1 MNTPQS
7 TKKKV
12 PRRRNA
18 EASRSSILQAALVE
32 FSTQGYDGARVDNVA
47 VRAGVSKPLIYDYF
61 GDKEALYAAA
71 LLEAYVQIREGEKKL
86 DLDGLDP
93 AEAIR
98 KLVTFTLE
106 HFRRN
111 PWFISILNTEN
122 LRGGATINQIHDAA
136 GVQSDLV
143 KKIRR
148 ILVEGERQGR
158 FRVGIDPVELY
169 FFIASLCY
177 FPLSNIHTLR
187 SVFQRPL
194 DDAWLDRHAIEAG
207 DMIIRYLE
215 K

>member
-1 MNTPQS
+1 MTGPQP
-7 TKKKV
+7 KKTRA

-47 VRAGVSKPLIYDYF
+47 ARAGVSKPLIYDYF

-71 LLEAYVQIREGEKKL
+71 LLEAYVQIRGGEKKL
-86 DLDGLDP
+86 NLEGLDP

-122 LRGGATINQIHDAA
+122 LRGGATIREMHGAA

-148 ILVEGERQGR
+148 ILEEGERQGK
-158 FRVGIDPVELY
+158 FRPGVDPVDLY

-194 DDAWLDRHAIEAG
+194 DDAWLDSHAVEAG
-207 DMIIRYLE
+207 TMIVRYLE
-215 K
+215 A